1 MAMMPAFARLPG
13 RRLNHIILLQLPEG
27 HARQDAPTLI
37 DLPKKA
43 RPALGKPITGRA
55 R

>member
-1 MAMMPAFARLPG
+1 MMPAFARLPR
-13 RRLNHIILLQLPEG
+13 RRLNHITLLQLPEG
-27 HARQDAPTLI
+27 HARQDRPITDRPAQ
-37 DLPKKA
+37 KNA